1 MTIFKSIA
9 IASALVA
16 GTAATAQEKFITIGT
31 GGQTG
36 VYFVV
41 GQSICRLVNRDSAKT
56 GLKCTAPS
64 TGGSIANI
72 NAIKAG
78 DMDMGVAQS
87 DWQFH
92 AYNGS
97 SQFEGDKFD
106 KERAVFSVHAEPF
119 NVIARADSGIESFD
133 DLKGKRVNVGNP
145 GSGQRATME
154 VVLDAKGWTMDDF
167 ALASELKPAEQ
178 AAALGD
184 NKVDA
189 IIYTVGHPNGSIQE
203 AVSTVDAKLVPVE
216 GEAIDKLVADNPFYA
231 YSTIPGGMYKGTDAD
246 VKTFGVKATFVT
258 SADVDEEVVYEV
270 VKAVFDNFDRFK
282 KLHPAFEN
290 LKEEEMIK
298 DGLSA
303 PLHDGAA
310 KYYKERGWFE

>member
-41 GQSICRLVNRDSAKT
+41 GQSICRLVNRDSATT

-92 AYNGS
+92 AYNGT

-106 KERAVFSVHAEPF
+106 KERAVFSVHSEPF
-119 NVIARADSGIESFD
+119 TVIARADAGINSFD

-145 GSGQRATME
+145 GSGQLATME
-154 VVLDAKGWTMDDF
+154 VVLDAKGWSMADF

-231 YSTIPGGMYKGTDAD
+231 YATVPGGMYKGTDSD

-258 SADVDEEVVYEV
+258 SSDVEDDVVYEV

-290 LKEEEMIK
+290 LKEEEMIS

-303 PLHDGAA
+303 PLHDGAV
-310 KYYKERGWFE
+310 KYYKERGWIE